1 MKKRTRRASLVAAAA
16 VVAAGALV
24 AATSAFGDVAD
35 RSDEPGD
42 FDVRVAYYQNV
53 KAALSPLLIHVRDLP
68 SALGPFTPSDP
79 KVPDPS
85 LTATGDK
92 LAADFATARDL
103 VARIPAPEPAIGEL
117 YETAV
122 ALYVEAA
129 RTLAILPSAGPDVT
143 ETARQALR
151 LRLIGDRIFDQ
162 AKRLLGDLRP
172 PSIRSKLPDEIRL
185 PDPMPD
191 FAGEGIE
198 PTNADGNAAQLDG
211 LTRPELRLPRHGEAQ
226 VSARLAVLVA
236 AESRRVPTSGGAA
249 EALSGRAVRL
259 SAISQ
264 QLWDT
269 ARRLASRE
277 GHRLPPFPGQRV
289 DPAVL
294 RTGGAFNGHPPAW
307 HPGDD
312 PGAGLPAGLPPV
324 DARQILGGLG

>member
-1 MKKRTRRASLVAAAA
+1 ML
-16 VVAAGALV
+16 
-24 AATSAFGDVAD
+24 F
-35 RSDEPGD
+35 RS
-42 FDVRVAYYQNV
+42 
-53 KAALSPLLIHVRDLP
+53 
-68 SALGPFTPSDP
+68 
-79 KVPDPS
+79 
-85 LTATGDK
+85 
-92 LAADFATARDL
+92 
-103 VARIPAPEPAIGEL
+103 
-117 YETAV
+117 
-122 ALYVEAA
+122 
-129 RTLAILPSAGPDVT
+129 
-143 ETARQALR
+143 
-151 LRLIGDRIFDQ
+151 
-162 AKRLLGDLRP
+162 P

-198 PTNADGNAAQLDG
+198 PRNPDGNAAQLVA
-211 LTRPELRLPRHGEAQ
+211 LTGPALRLPRHGEAQ

-236 AESRRVPTSGGAA
+236 AESRRVTTNGGAA

-277 GHRLPPFPGQRV
+277 GHRLAPFPGQHV

>member
-1 MKKRTRRASLVAAAA
+1 MKKRTRRASLAAAA

-24 AATSAFGDVAD
+24 AATSAFGDVAE

-42 FDVRVAYYQNV
+42 LDARVAYYQNV

-68 SALGPFTPSDP
+68 SALGPFAASDP

-85 LTATGDK
+85 LTGTGDK
-92 LAADFATARDL
+92 LADDFATARDL
-103 VARIPAPEPAIGEL
+103 VGRIPAPEPAIGEL

-122 ALYVEAA
+122 VLYVEAA

-143 ETARQALR
+143 ETARQGLR
-151 LRLIGDRIFDQ
+151 LRLIGDRVFDQ
-162 AKRLLGDLRP
+162 SKRLLGDLRP
-172 PSIRSKLPDEIRL
+172 PSARSKLPDEIRL

-198 PTNADGNAAQLDG
+198 PTGPDGTTAQLEK
-211 LTRPELRLPRHGEAQ
+211 LTRAALRLPRDSEAR
-226 VSARLAVLVA
+226 VTARLAVLVA
-236 AESRRVPTSGGAA
+236 AESLRMPATSGAA
-249 EALSGRAVRL
+249 EAASGRAVRL
-259 SAISQ
+259 SAIGQ
-264 QLWDT
+264 RLWDT
-269 ARRLASRE
+269 ARRLAGRE
-277 GHRLPPFPGQRV
+277 RHRLAPFPGDRV

-324 DARQILGGLG
+324 DARQILGGLR